1 MRRLFLLAA
10 AGSVLALGACSGA
23 SDVAEADTGFG
34 SRTGEDADRETML
47 LAPPDSAQEYFYYPA
62 YFSEVEVR
70 AGAVEGGRRPVELFI
85 KGALPDGCTVLHDLR
100 QERRANLIEVTFEM
114 RRPKGAVCTQVVR
127 PYRFY
132 YTLDDPLAP
141 GDYTLELNDTV
152 QPFTV
157 QPLRE
162 GS

>member
-1 MRRLFLLAA
+1 MRTLAWGIA
-10 AGSVLALGACSGA
+10 LVVALGACGGS
-23 SDVAEADTGFG
+23 SEVTESDTGFG
-34 SRTGEDADRETML
+34 SRIEEDGDRETML

-70 AGAVEGGRRPVELFI
+70 TGPIEGGRRPVELFI
-85 KGALPDGCTVLHDLR
+85 EGALPDGCTVLHDLR
-100 QERRANLIEVTFEM
+100 QERRASLIEVTFEM
-114 RRPKGAVCTQVVR
+114 RRPKGALCTQVVR

-132 YTLDDPLAP
+132 YTLDDALTP
-141 GDYTLELNDTV
+141 GDYTLKLNDTV

-157 QPLRE
+157 QPARE

>member
-1 MRRLFLLAA
+1 MRTCAWLL
-10 AGSVLALGACSGA
+10 GLVLLVSLGACSGSSEVTEDDA
-23 SDVAEADTGFG
+23 GFG
-34 SRTGEDADRETML
+34 SRTEEDENRETML

-62 YFSEVEVR
+62 YFSEIEVR
-70 AGAVEGGRRPVELFI
+70 TGPVEDGRRPVELFI

-100 QERRANLIEVTFEM
+100 QERRGNLIEVVFEM

-132 YTLDDPLAP
+132 YTLTGALAP
-141 GDYTLELNDTV
+141 GDYTLKLNDTIE
-152 QPFTV
+152 PFTV
-157 QPLRE
+157 QPSRD